1 MNIII
6 MGCGRVGSSMASRLD
21 NENHSVT
28 IMDLD
33 SNSFRR
39 LPENF
44 KGTALVGSGTDQ
56 SALER
61 AGANNANIFIALT
74 QGDNR
79 NLTAVQIAKHIYGI
93 PRVISRVYD
102 HNRASIFENLGI
114 ETFSS
119 TGIVSNMMHDIIAEK

>member
-6 MGCGRVGSSMASRLD
+6 MGCGRVGSSLASKLD

-28 IMDLD
+28 ILDLD

-39 LPENF
+39 LPEHFN
-44 KGTALVGSGTDQ
+44 GTAIVGSGTDQ
-56 SALER
+56 GTLNR
-61 AGANNANIFIALT
+61 AGANDADIFIALT

-79 NLTAVQIAKHIYGI
+79 NLTAVQIAKHIYGVE
-93 PRVISRVYD
+93 RVISRVYD
-102 HNRASIFENLGI
+102 DNRAQIFKNLGI

-119 TGIVSNMMHDIIAEK
+119 TGIISNMMHDIIRNK